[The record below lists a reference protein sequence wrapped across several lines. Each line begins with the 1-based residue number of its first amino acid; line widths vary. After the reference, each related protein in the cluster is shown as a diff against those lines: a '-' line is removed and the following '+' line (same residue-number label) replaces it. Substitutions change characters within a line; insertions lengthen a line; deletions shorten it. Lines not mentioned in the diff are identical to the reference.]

1 MAAEHEENDEGF
13 SLETTEKGKTRQT
26 IDNCV
31 KVFRNDPYLQNAI
44 KKNELTGKIDIVKNL
59 GWKRHGSGITDNDI
73 YQLQWYL
80 ERQYGLFHDKMI
92 NKAINIVANE
102 NSYHPVVDFLESLHW
117 DGKLRIDNMLS
128 RYLGVEENFYTRE
141 VIRLLMKAAI
151 KRVYEPGCK
160 FEMMVVLV
168 GGQGAG
174 KSSFFRLLSCCDD
187 WFSDDLKKIDDE
199 NIYRKIQGHWFIEM
213 SEMLAT
219 VNAKSIEDIKSF
231 LSRQKETY
239 KIPYETHPEDRPRQC
254 IFVGTTN
261 NIDFLPLDRTGNR
274 RFAPIR
280 VQAERKYKHILEDEQ
295 EARYYIRQAWAEAME
310 DYRNNPNHDLIL
322 SKEAENYLKEL
333 QKDFTPED
341 TKVGIIQ
348 EWLDHCNKEYVCTQ
362 MICEEALG
370 KNKDEVSLVD
380 SKIVGGIMN
389 DCIEGWEKVS
399 SHRFEGRYGIQ
410 RAWRKIYR
418 PEFCDVTEESECP
431 FEQEKLES
439 LL

>member
-59 GWKRHGSGITDNDI
+59 GWKRHGTGITDNDI

-80 ERQYGLFHDKMI
+80 ERKYGLFHDKMI

-102 NSYHPVVDFLESLHW
+102 NSYHPVVNFLENLHW
-117 DGKLRIDNMLS
+117 DGKPRIDYMLS
-128 RYLGVEENFYTRE
+128 GYLGVEENFYTRE

-254 IFVGTTN
+254 IFVGTT
-261 NIDFLPLDRTGNR
+261 
-274 RFAPIR
+274 
-280 VQAERKYKHILEDEQ
+280 
-295 EARYYIRQAWAEAME
+295 
-310 DYRNNPNHDLIL
+310 
-322 SKEAENYLKEL
+322 
-333 QKDFTPED
+333 
-341 TKVGIIQ
+341 
-348 EWLDHCNKEYVCTQ
+348 
-362 MICEEALG
+362 
-370 KNKDEVSLVD
+370 EVL
-380 SKIVGGIMN
+380 
-389 DCIEGWEKVS
+389 
-399 SHRFEGRYGIQ
+399 Y
-410 RAWRKIYR
+410 
-418 PEFCDVTEESECP
+418 
-431 FEQEKLES
+431 
-439 LL
+439 